1 MPYNTYRALPLDAA
15 YELLVISVR
24 DMLEAYESKQDNMLA
39 FKALKKQVETLLIV
53 IEEKRKEAVEKKMMF
68 QAWGTSI

>member
-53 IEEKRKEAVEKKMMF
+53 IEEKRKEAVEKK
-68 QAWGTSI
+68 

>member
-39 FKALKKQVETLLIV
+39 FKALKKQVETLLKV
-53 IEEKRKEAVEKKMMF
+53 IEEKRKEAVEKK
-68 QAWGTSI
+68 